1 MQVGRLTELSM
12 ENNTIYDSQN
22 LINEEKINFSESNCS
37 MTNTLKI
44 VGGKWKLL
52 LLNCF
57 QEEGP
62 IRFGKLKSKM
72 QDITQAML
80 TTQLRELERDGI
92 ISRAAYA
99 ESPPRVEYSL
109 TAIGKTLLPV
119 LKMFSDWG
127 ENYCAVRKT
136 DTF

>member
-1 MQVGRLTELSM
+1 M
-12 ENNTIYDSQN
+12 ENNTINDGQQ
-22 LINEEKINFSESNCS
+22 LTNEEKINFSESNCS

-52 LLNCF
+52 LMNCF
-57 QEEGP
+57 REECP

-72 QDITQAML
+72 QGITQAML
-80 TTQLRELERDGI
+80 AAQLRELEHDGI
-92 ISRAAYA
+92 ISRQVYA

-109 TAIGKTLLPV
+109 TEIGKTLMPV
-119 LKMFSDWG
+119 LKVFSDWG

-136 DTF
+136 DATDTN